1 MKRLIGLCL
10 VLALVVTL
18 AAPAFAQGDAKRI
31 RYSGTIILVSH
42 DKSTFTIQ
50 KDNLK
55 IPMSFDAQTVFTTRN
70 KPGASAQDL
79 KEGRRVICLV
89 DAAQKDNLVARRVDF
104 RTDK

>member
-1 MKRLIGLCL
+1 MRRLIGLCL
-10 VLALVVTL
+10 VMALVVTL
-18 AAPAFAQGDAKRI
+18 AAPVFAQGEKRI

>member
-1 MKRLIGLCL
+1 MRRLIGLCL
-10 VLALVVTL
+10 VMALVATL
-18 AAPAFAQGDAKRI
+18 AAPAFAQGEKRI